1 MSSTFFGL
9 TIGASGLNA
18 FQAAINTT
26 ANNISNVQTEGYS
39 KQVTNLEASSAL
51 RVFQRYGTTGTG
63 VTAKS
68 VTQMRDQYYD
78 EKYWNNQSKYGEF
91 DKKVYY
97 MEQIENY
104 FTDSSTVEG
113 FSSIYSKMF
122 NALDSLSDNAGDS
135 SVRNEFISDATELM
149 TYFNTMANQL
159 QELQSTIND
168 EIKTT
173 VDNINSIAEKIA
185 SLNKQI
191 NVIEM
196 EGGHA
201 NELRDERAVLL
212 DELSEIIPI
221 EVNEEDVQ
229 NSNYPD
235 MDTGATIFTVKFN
248 GRLLVDTYDYN
259 TLTTTTREELDN
271 QSDVDGLYDVAWS
284 DSGATLDINGK
295 NMTGSLRALFQI
307 RDGNN
312 AENLTGTVSSADT
325 TSITITDPSIT
336 SISAMNMAKEG
347 TLTVGN
353 TQYAYDGFSLVTDDD
368 GNVTSYTFYLKDTIS
383 ETVADKMADKN
394 AYVGED
400 VDFKGIPYY
409 QNQLNTFLRSFA
421 KKFNDIE
428 ETGYDQTG
436 TAMGAFFVAND
447 TTNGGEF
454 DFSDEFHDYAYDS
467 TNKEFVETTGSTTGA
482 TDDDTTT
489 ELKANTFYSDST
501 TASTYGGSTT
511 TSDAL
516 YNTYYLLTALNC
528 DVAEATKENPQ
539 IMSTQT
545 SDPSNPT
552 GVDTYDIVEQ
562 LLTLQTDTVIHRGYG
577 GDKFLQCIYSDITV
591 DSQECSVFLENY
603 TNIQSSI
610 ADQRTSISGV
620 DEDEEA
626 IDLVKFQN
634 AYNLSSKC
642 ISVLA
647 EMYDRLITE
656 TGV

>member
-18 FQAAINTT
+18 FQASINTT
-26 ANNISNVQTEGYS
+26 ANNISNVQTDGYS
-39 KQVTNLEASSAL
+39 KQVTNLEASSSL

-68 VTQMRDQYYD
+68 VTQLRDQYYD

-97 MEQIENY
+97 MTQIENY

-113 FSSIYSKMF
+113 FSTIYAKLF

-135 SVRNEFISDATELM
+135 SVRNEFISDAKELM

-173 VDNINSIAEKIA
+173 VDNVNSIAEKIA
-185 SLNKQI
+185 QLNKQI

-201 NELRDERAVLL
+201 NELRDERALL
-212 DELSEIIPI
+212 VDELSEIIPVQ
-221 EVNEEDVQ
+221 VNEEKVT

-235 MDTGATIFTVKFN
+235 MDTGATLYTVKFN
-248 GRLLVDTYDYN
+248 GRLLVDTYNYN
-259 TLTTTTREELDN
+259 TLTTTTRSEHDN
-271 QSDVDGLYDVAWS
+271 QSDIDGLYDVAWS
-284 DSGATLDINGK
+284 DSGATLNINGK
-295 NMTGSLRALFQI
+295 NMTGALRALFQI

-312 AENLTGTVSSADT
+312 GENLTGKVSGATT
-325 TSITITDPSIT
+325 TSITVANPSIT
-336 SISAMNMAKEG
+336 SISSMNMAKQG
-347 TLTVGN
+347 VLTVGN
-353 TQYAYDGFSLVTDDD
+353 TEYAYDGFSAVTDAD
-368 GNVTSYTFYLKDTIS
+368 GNIESYTFLLKEAITDTAANRLS
-383 ETVADKMADKN
+383 GGN
-394 AYVGED
+394 AYVGEN
-400 VDFKGIPYY
+400 VSYKGIPYY
-409 QNQLNTFLRSFA
+409 QNQLNTFLRSLA
-421 KKFNDIE
+421 KKFNDTE
-428 ETGYDQTG
+428 ECGYDQTG
-436 TAMGAFFVAND
+436 KKMGAFFVAD
-447 TTNGGEF
+447 DKVNGGEF
-454 DFSDEFHDYAYDS
+454 DFSDEFHELAYDS
-467 TNKEFVETTGSTTGA
+467 TNKKFVSTTGNDSGD
-482 TDDDTTT
+482 TDDDPTT
-489 ELKANTFYSDST
+489 EKKSMTFYSDAE
-501 TASTYGGSTT
+501 TAEKAGSTT
-511 TSDAL
+511 STGKYD
-516 YNTYYLLTALNC
+516 TYYLLTALNC
-528 DVAEATKENPQ
+528 DVAQATQENPQ

-545 SDPSNPT
+545 SDPNHPT
-552 GVDTYDIVEQ
+552 GVDTFDIVDQ
-562 LLTLQTDTVIHRGYG
+562 LLELKSDTIIHRGYG

-591 DSQECSVFLENY
+591 DGQECSVFLENY
-603 TNIQSSI
+603 TNIRKSI
-610 ADQRTSISGV
+610 DDQRTSISGV

-626 IDLVKFQN
+626 INLVKFQN

-647 EMYDRLITE
+647 EMYDRLITQ

>member
-18 FQAAINTT
+18 FQASINTT

-39 KQVTNLEASSAL
+39 KQVTNLEASSSL

-68 VTQMRDQYYD
+68 VTQLRDQYYD

-97 MEQIENY
+97 MNQIENY
-104 FTDSSTVEG
+104 FTDNSTVEG
-113 FSSIYSKMF
+113 FSTIYSKMF
-122 NALDSLSDNAGDS
+122 NALDTVSDSAGDS
-135 SVRNEFISDATELM
+135 SKRNEFISDASELM
-149 TYFNTMANQL
+149 TYFNTMANEL
-159 QELQSTIND
+159 QELQATIND

-173 VDNINSIAEKIA
+173 VDNVNSIAEKIA
-185 SLNKQI
+185 QLNKQI

-196 EGGHA
+196 ENGHA
-201 NELRDERAVLL
+201 NELRDERALL
-212 DELSEIIPI
+212 VDELSQIVPV
-221 EVNEEDVQ
+221 EVNEEDVT
-229 NSNYPD
+229 NTNYPD
-235 MDTGATIFTVKFN
+235 MNTGATIFTVKLN
-248 GRLLVDTYDYN
+248 GRLLVDTYNYN
-259 TLTTTTREELDN
+259 TLTTKTREEHDN
-271 QSDVDGLYDVAWS
+271 QSDIDGLYDVAWS
-284 DSGATLDINGK
+284 DSGATLNINGK
-295 NMTGSLRALFQI
+295 NMTGALRALFQI

-312 AENLTGTVSSADT
+312 AENLTGKVASAT
-325 TSITITDPSIT
+325 NNSITIKDPSIT
-336 SISAMNMAKEG
+336 SIASMNMAKQG
-347 TLTVGN
+347 VLTVGN
-353 TQYAYDGFSLVTDDD
+353 TEYSYDGFSATTDAE
-368 GNVTSYTFYLKDTIS
+368 GNIESYTFYLKQPVSD
-383 ETVADKMADKN
+383 TVANRLTGGN

-409 QNQLNTFLRSFA
+409 QNQLNTFLRSLA

-436 TAMGAFFVAND
+436 AKMGAFFVAD
-447 TTNGGEF
+447 DLTNGGEF
-454 DFSDEFHDYAYDS
+454 DFSDEYHDIAYNAE
-467 TNKEFVETTGSTTGA
+467 TKKFVSTTTSDSGD

-489 ELKANTFYSDST
+489 EKKSMTFFSDAG
-501 TASTYGGSTT
+501 TAQIAGSTT
-511 TSDAL
+511 SSGK

-545 SDPSNPT
+545 SDPLHPT
-552 GVDTYDIVEQ
+552 GTDTYDIVDQ
-562 LLTLQTDTVIHRGYG
+562 LMTLQTNTIIHRGYG

-591 DSQECSVFLENY
+591 DGQECSVFLENY
-603 TNIQSSI
+603 TNIQKSI
-610 ADQRTSISGV
+610 DDQRTSISGV

-626 IDLVKFQN
+626 INLIKFQN

-647 EMYDRLITE
+647 EMYDRLITQ